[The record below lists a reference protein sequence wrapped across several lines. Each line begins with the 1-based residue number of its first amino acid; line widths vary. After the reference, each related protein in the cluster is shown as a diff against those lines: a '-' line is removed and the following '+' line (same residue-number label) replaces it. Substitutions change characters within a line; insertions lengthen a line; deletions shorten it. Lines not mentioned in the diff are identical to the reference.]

1 MCGIG
6 GSKYLKNEMLKSVAP
21 EDITP
26 DPSRLYIHIYLYVC
40 VCVCERERVV

>member
-26 DPSRLYIHIYLYVC
+26 DPSRFVHTFIPVC
-40 VCVCERERVV
+40 VRV